1 MAITNKRKIEII
13 VREKEKNLI
22 IKEKKRLITERNFR
36 QIKRIAKWKKEKIN
50 YVENEIYIIKNEK

>member
-22 IKEKKRLITERNFR
+22 IKEKKRLITERDFR
-36 QIKRIAKWKKEKIN
+36 QIKRIAK
-50 YVENEIYIIKNEK
+50 